1 MVYDADKEWVA
12 FDQGKIKF
20 EATALKA
27 KRGESVRRKSNNN
40 VSSNQSVESWMKRPV
55 ATDSS
60 WMPVAPPSKAMQS
73 PAKVTHHSRVLSRR
87 ASSGTSA
94 TNPVSSD
101 SSSSSERHSMRN
113 RGRNSDVIL
122 ASPGV
127 DVIPDRSHRSH
138 RSRSRSTRRSQT
150 APIPPGNPSKG
161 KSSRGRSSSRSR
173 TVQPSPAR
181 RRSLSQQRQPS
192 PAPKGRTDGRGR
204 SSSRTRTSSTKD
216 TRTRSSSRARS
227 SSRTPNV
234 AARRRSRS
242 NSRTP
247 SVQPR
252 ARSTSRPRP
261 SRHDST
267 SQISI
272 SQHSSNGA
280 LLPVR
285 QGSAADVSQRSSMRS
300 RGGPP
305 PCTSRTRREMT
316 TVMRGSTSASS
327 VGPGLPPRHSPTTR
341 PCDDQSVHTVD
352 PNLGRD
358 ITFGATAHPCSPT
371 TSQGQNGKNK
381 RSAIMEKLFGNPV
394 DRPGGS
400 NIPHLDRGESI
411 HPRILL
417 TATVYHNTATN
428 LWITTINT
436 NQKGVA
442 KNPTTAS
449 KYLKAFSFAS
459 EREARE
465 SAIANAPPKMLP
477 FTENPIC
484 FLCKGKFAV
493 FRRAGHCRNCGV
505 CVCNNCS
512 TNWPSRMIPDT
523 YNLKK
528 ESTVKICKSCDALS
542 KSFKKSLL
550 TGNYEDAIALYG
562 TGNINLRTPFPVAAK
577 KDEIMYPIHCA
588 VEGGNTNVVR
598 WLMDDH
604 FCPIKLIRTGSG
616 KRAKRGMTGTDV
628 PILTSKGRSV
638 MTIAMDGLKIDILR
652 YLVIERD
659 VSVYE
664 AKDLKSSLRALEAAL
679 QAMPPLSPPPREE
692 STNFAR
698 WDDQSFSEGG
708 DAGSISSSFDEEE
721 QDSIQDVSVENKS
734 KSSKRSNKN
743 GEACIICYDNSID
756 CVMTPCGHQVCCLN
770 CSSNLSACPVCNN
783 KGEFI
788 KIFRP

>member
-1 MVYDADKEWVA
+1 MVYGADKEWVA
-12 FDQGKIKF
+12 FDPGNIKF

-27 KRGESVRRKSNNN
+27 KKGGSVRRKSNK
-40 VSSNQSVESWMKRPV
+40 VSSNQSIESWMKKPV

-60 WMPVAPPSKAMQS
+60 WMPVAPPSSKSMQS
-73 PAKVTHHSRVLSRR
+73 PAAVTHHSRVLSRR
-87 ASSGTSA
+87 TSSNTSA

-101 SSSSSERHSMRN
+101 SSSSSGRHSIRN
-113 RGRNSDVIL
+113 RGRNSNVIL

-127 DVIPDRSHRSH
+127 DVIPDRSQRSH
-138 RSRSRSTRRSQT
+138 RSRSRSTQRSQT
-150 APIPPGNPSKG
+150 APVPSGKPSKRA
-161 KSSRGRSSSRSR
+161 SSRGRSSNRARGS
-173 TVQPSPAR
+173 QPSPAR
-181 RRSLSQQRQPS
+181 QRSLSQQRQPS
-192 PAPKGRTDGRGR
+192 PAPNGRDGRGR
-204 SSSRTRTSSTKD
+204 SSSRTRTSAGTT
-216 TRTRSSSRARS
+216 TRTRSGSRARS
-227 SSRTPNV
+227 TSRTPTV
-234 AARRRSRS
+234 APRRRSRS
-242 NSRTP
+242 NSKTP
-247 SVQPR
+247 SVQAQPR
-252 ARSTSRPRP
+252 TRSTSRPRP
-261 SRHDST
+261 ARHDST
-267 SQISI
+267 SQISV
-272 SQHSSNGA
+272 SQHSASANH
-280 LLPVR
+280 LPVR
-285 QGSAADVSQRSSMRS
+285 QGSSADVSQRSRS

-316 TVMRGSTSASS
+316 TVMRGSTSANS

-341 PCDDQSVHTVD
+341 PGDDQSVHTVD

-371 TSQGQNGKNK
+371 RSQGQSMKNK
-381 RSAIMEKLFGNPV
+381 RSVLMEKLFGNPV

-400 NIPHLDRGESI
+400 SIPYLDRGESI

-484 FLCKGKFAV
+484 FLCNGKFAV

-550 TGNYEDAIALYG
+550 TGNYEDAVALYG
-562 TGNINLRTPFPVAAK
+562 TGNINLRTPFPVTSK

-638 MTIAMDGLKIDILR
+638 MTIAMSGLKIDILR

-664 AKDLKSSLRALEAAL
+664 AKDLMSSLRALEAAL
-679 QAMPPLSPPPREE
+679 QAIPPLSQEPREE
-692 STNFAR
+692 SPMDAR

-708 DAGSISSSFDEEE
+708 DGGSLSSSFDEEE
-721 QDSIQDVSVENKS
+721 QESIQDVSVENKS

-743 GEACIICYDNSID
+743 GEACIICYDNTID
-756 CVMTPCGHQVCCLN
+756 CVMTPCGHQMCCLN

>member
-12 FDQGKIKF
+12 FDHGNVKF

-27 KRGESVRRKSNNN
+27 KSARRKSSKN
-40 VSSNQSVESWMKRPV
+40 SSNQSTESWMKKPINSD
-55 ATDSS
+55 AS
-60 WMPVAPPSKAMQS
+60 WMPVAPPTGRTQDSRKSMQS
-73 PAKVTHHSRVLSRR
+73 PATVTGSRPRVLTRR
-87 ASSGTSA
+87 TSSCTSA
-94 TNPVSSD
+94 TNPISSD
-101 SSSSSERHSMRN
+101 SSSSSERHSLRS
-113 RGRNSDVIL
+113 RGRTSDVLL
-122 ASPGV
+122 ASPGM
-127 DVIPDRSHRSH
+127 DVMPDRSQRSH

-150 APIPPGNPSKG
+150 APVPPGSAPQQ
-161 KSSRGRSSSRSR
+161 KSSSKSSGRGRSSSRARKS
-173 TVQPSPAR
+173 QPSPVR

-192 PAPKGRTDGRGR
+192 PAPSGRDGRGR
-204 SSSRTRTSSTKD
+204 SSSRTRTSTTS
-216 TRTRSSSRARS
+216 RTRSSSRARS
-227 SSRTPNV
+227 NSRTPTV
-234 AARRRSRS
+234 TTTTKRRSRS
-242 NSRTP
+242 NSRTN

-252 ARSTSRPRP
+252 ARSTSRTRTVV
-261 SRHDST
+261 HDS
-267 SQISI
+267 SAQLAA
-272 SQHSSNGA
+272 SSHNPA
-280 LLPVR
+280 R
-285 QGSAADVSQRSSMRS
+285 QESVGNISQRSRS

-305 PCTSRTRREMT
+305 PCTSRTRREMSSI
-316 TVMRGSTSASS
+316 RSTSANS
-327 VGPGLPPRHSPTTR
+327 VGPGLPPRHSPNTK
-341 PCDDQSVHTVD
+341 PGDDQSVHTVD

-358 ITFGATAHPCSPT
+358 ITFGNAQPLSPT
-371 TSQGQNGKNK
+371 PSQGKNK
-381 RSAIMEKLFGNPV
+381 RSVLMEKLFGNPV
-394 DRPGGS
+394 DRNTAAPAGS
-400 NIPHLDRGESI
+400 NLPFLDRGESI

-477 FTENPIC
+477 FTENPMC

-512 TNWPSRMIPDT
+512 TSWPSRMIPDT

-542 KSFKKSLL
+542 KSFKKALL
-550 TGNYEDAIALYG
+550 TGNYEDAVALYG
-562 TGNINLRTPFPVAAK
+562 TGNINLRTPFPVSSK

-638 MTIAMDGLKIDILR
+638 MTIAMSGLKIDILR

-679 QAMPPLSPPPREE
+679 QALPPLSPTQRDEAPM
-692 STNFAR
+692 SAR
-698 WDDQSFSEGG
+698 WDDQSFSGG
-708 DAGSISSSFDEEE
+708 DNGSLSSSFDDEE
-721 QDSIQDVSVENKS
+721 SIQDVSIANKS
-734 KSSKRSNKN
+734 KSSKRSNTASRN
-743 GEACIICYDNSID
+743 GEAVSSSGDVVYLRL
-756 CVMTPCGHQVCCLN
+756 HKH
-770 CSSNLSACPVCNN
+770 CSHPLQLILLILAPAFKVHYLL
-783 KGEFI
+783 
-788 KIFRP
+788 

>member
-1 MVYDADKEWVA
+1 MVYDADKDWVP
-12 FDQGKIKF
+12 FDHGNVKF

-27 KRGESVRRKSNNN
+27 KRGESVRRKN
-40 VSSNQSVESWMKRPV
+40 SSNQSTESWMKKPINSD
-55 ATDSS
+55 AS
-60 WMPVAPPSKAMQS
+60 WLPVAPPVARAPEAQSKSAALQS
-73 PAKVTHHSRVLSRR
+73 PAQVTRPRVLARR
-87 ASSGTSA
+87 TSTSTTA

-101 SSSSSERHSMRN
+101 SSSSSDRNSIRN
-113 RGRNSDVIL
+113 RGRTADLIV
-122 ASPGV
+122 SPQM
-127 DVIPDRSHRSH
+127 DVIPDRSQ
-138 RSRSRSTRRSQT
+138 RSRSTRRSQT
-150 APIPPGNPSKG
+150 ASVPPSGTAPPPQSSSKSG
-161 KSSRGRSSSRSR
+161 RGRSSSRAR
-173 TVQPSPAR
+173 TSQPSPAR

-192 PAPKGRTDGRGR
+192 PAPNGRGR
-204 SSSRTRTSSTKD
+204 SSSRTQTSST
-216 TRTRSSSRARS
+216 TRTRSTSRARS
-227 SSRTPNV
+227 SSRTPTV
-234 AARRRSRS
+234 ATKRRSRS
-242 NSRTP
+242 NSRTS

-252 ARSTSRPRP
+252 ARSSSRTRTTP
-261 SRHDST
+261 HDSST
-267 SQISI
+267 QLSASG
-272 SQHSSNGA
+272 HSH
-280 LLPVR
+280 LPVR
-285 QGSAADVSQRSSMRS
+285 QESAGNVSQRSRSRS

-305 PCTSRTRREMT
+305 PCTSRTRREMSGI
-316 TVMRGSTSASS
+316 RSSCASS

-341 PCDDQSVHTVD
+341 PGDDHSVHTVD

-358 ITFGATAHPCSPT
+358 ITFGNASSHPHSPT
-371 TSQGQNGKNK
+371 TSQGQKNK
-381 RSAIMEKLFGNPV
+381 RSVLMEKLFGNTV
-394 DRPGGS
+394 DRNSGAAVGP
-400 NIPHLDRGESI
+400 NAFLDRGESI

-442 KNPTTAS
+442 KNPATAS

-484 FLCKGKFAV
+484 FLCQGKFAV

-512 TNWPSRMIPDT
+512 TSWPSRMIPDT

-528 ESTVKICKSCDALS
+528 ESSVKICKSCDALS
-542 KSFKKSLL
+542 KSFKKALL

-562 TGNINLRTPFPVAAK
+562 TGNINLRTPFPVSSK

-638 MTIAMDGLKIDILR
+638 MTIAMSGLKIDILR

-664 AKDLKSSLRALEAAL
+664 AKDLKSALRALEAAL
-679 QAMPPLSPPPREE
+679 QALPALSQTPRDEVPM
-692 STNFAR
+692 SAR
-698 WDDQSFSEGG
+698 WDDQSFSDGEN
-708 DAGSISSSFDEEE
+708 GSLSSSFDEEE
-721 QDSIQDVSVENKS
+721 SAQDVSIENKS
-734 KSSKRSNKN
+734 KSSKRSNTASRN
-743 GEACIICYDNSID
+743 GEAVSTPRTSIGSTSSVQLFLTCCILLIPRFSASFA
-756 CVMTPCGHQVCCLN
+756 MTTLLTA
-770 CSSNLSACPVCNN
+770 S
-783 KGEFI
+783 
-788 KIFRP
+788 

>member
-12 FDQGKIKF
+12 FDQSNVKF
-20 EATALKA
+20 EATALRA
-27 KRGESVRRKSNNN
+27 KRGESVRRSN
-40 VSSNQSVESWMKRPV
+40 VSSNQSTESWMKKPINSD
-55 ATDSS
+55 AS
-60 WMPVAPPSKAMQS
+60 WLPVAPPAARSQDLQSKAMQS
-73 PAKVTHHSRVLSRR
+73 PAKVTRPKVLSRQ
-87 ASSGTSA
+87 ASRGTAA

-101 SSSSSERHSMRN
+101 SSSSSERNSIRN
-113 RGRNSDVIL
+113 RGRTTDMI
-122 ASPGV
+122 ASPQM
-127 DVIPDRSHRSH
+127 DVIPDRSQRSH

-150 APIPPGNPSKG
+150 SAMPPHGTVPQPSSTSG
-161 KSSRGRSSSRSR
+161 RGRSSSRHRKS
-173 TVQPSPAR
+173 QPSPVR
-181 RRSLSQQRQPS
+181 RRSLSQQRPPS
-192 PAPKGRTDGRGR
+192 PAPNGRGR
-204 SSSRTRTSSTKD
+204 SSSRTRTSGTT
-216 TRTRSSSRARS
+216 TRNRSSSRARS
-227 SSRTPNV
+227 NSRTPTV
-234 AARRRSRS
+234 TTKRRSRS
-242 NSRTP
+242 NSKTP

-252 ARSTSRPRP
+252 ARSSSRTRNSLHDSGSTNLSASNHSHIPIRQESTGSINRRP
-261 SRHDST
+261 ST
-267 SQISI
+267 
-272 SQHSSNGA
+272 
-280 LLPVR
+280 
-285 QGSAADVSQRSSMRS
+285 S

-305 PCTSRTRREMT
+305 PSTSRTRREMSGI
-316 TVMRGSTSASS
+316 RNSASS

-341 PCDDQSVHTVD
+341 PGDDQSVHTVD

-358 ITFGATAHPCSPT
+358 ITFGNASAQPCSPT
-371 TSQGQNGKNK
+371 PSQGQKNK
-381 RSAIMEKLFGNPV
+381 RSAIMEKLFGNQV
-394 DRPGGS
+394 DRNSTAAANS
-400 NIPHLDRGESI
+400 NAPFLNRGESI

-442 KNPTTAS
+442 KNPATAS

-477 FTENPIC
+477 FTENPVC
-484 FLCKGKFAV
+484 FLCQGKFAV

-512 TNWPSRMIPDT
+512 TSWPSRMIPDT

-528 ESTVKICKSCDALS
+528 ESSVKICKSCDALS
-542 KSFKKSLL
+542 KSFKKALL

-562 TGNINLRTPFPVAAK
+562 TGNINLRTPFPVSSK

-616 KRAKRGMTGTDV
+616 KRAKRGMTGSDV

-638 MTIAMDGLKIDILR
+638 MTIAMSGLKIDILR

-664 AKDLKSSLRALEAAL
+664 AKDLKSALRALEAAL
-679 QAMPPLSPPPREE
+679 QALPAQSQTPRDEIPM
-692 STNFAR
+692 SAR
-698 WDDQSFSEGG
+698 WDDQSFSDGEN
-708 DAGSISSSFDEEE
+708 SLSSSFDDEE
-721 QDSIQDVSVENKS
+721 SVQDVDESKS
-734 KSSKRSNKN
+734 KSSKRSNTASKN

-756 CVMTPCGHQVCCLN
+756 CVMTPCGHQVCCLE
-770 CSSNLSACPVCNN
+770 CSANLSACPVCNN
-783 KGEFI
+783 RGEFI